1 MVGWQIYH
9 LPKYK
14 PVTSVPNTV
23 VNFSGQNP
31 TVPVQIAPGGGFV
44 RGHLVGF
51 FEVSLLDFLEVS
63 LMSSSKL
70 CPKVLSY
77 CLPRHNCN
85 HDGFGF
91 DM

>member
-14 PVTSVPNTV
+14 PVTAVPNTV

-31 TVPVQIAPGGGFV
+31 TVPVTIAPGGGFV

-51 FEVSLLDFLEVS
+51 FGGQFAGFFGGQLDEFFQALSKGPLL
-63 LMSSSKL
+63 
-70 CPKVLSY
+70 
-77 CLPRHNCN
+77 LPA
-85 HDGFGF
+85 
-91 DM
+91 